1 MIEARSER
9 APMPFPADAAFAARM
24 AALAERV
31 GPAVE
36 AEVATLV
43 AGTTRGLGAAAH
55 SPDGAP
61 AGSTFTAL
69 AADDLIA
76 RHGLASAVELALL
89 ALPVA
94 AAMARPPISGYQ
106 VAAVGL
112 EAPSGDLVLGAN
124 LEFPGTEL
132 TTTIHAEGFVALR
145 ARRRG
150 QSLATLAVREAR
162 PCAFCR
168 QTLAEAASADGL
180 AIVDRLGH
188 SLTLADLYP
197 APFQPRALGVAGDTP
212 EGVAW
217 PGLGFVGR
225 TPPGHI
231 ARALLDAGAHAHAP
245 YSGAPSAVTLQ
256 THDGLV
262 LSAGCVENVAF
273 NPSISALQAALVEL
287 AAARMEPSAVAEV
300 WLGCLQGGVVDP
312 EPGFLALLAAV
323 APDAGAHV
331 ARWAIVR

>member
-1 MIEARSER
+1 MIDVRSER

-24 AALAERV
+24 VALSELV

-36 AEVATLV
+36 ADVAAIVT
-43 AGTTRGLGAAAH
+43 GTTRGAGAASH
-55 SPDGAP
+55 VPGGAL
-61 AGSTFTAL
+61 AGSTVPAL

-94 AAMARPPISGYQ
+94 AAMARPPISGYH

-124 LEFPGTEL
+124 LEFPGSEL

-150 QSLATLAVREAR
+150 QALATLAVREAR

-168 QTLAEAASADGL
+168 QTLAEAASADSL

-188 SLTLADLYP
+188 SLKLADLYP

-212 EGVAW
+212 AKVAW

-225 TPPGHI
+225 TPPGGI
-231 ARALLDAGAHAHAP
+231 AGALLDAGAHAHAP
-245 YSGAPSAVTLQ
+245 YSGAPSAVALR
-256 THDGLV
+256 THAGLV
-262 LSAGCVENVAF
+262 LSAGSVESVAF
-273 NPSISALQAALVEL
+273 NPSITALQAALVEL
-287 AAARMEPSAVAEV
+287 AAARMETSAIAEA
-300 WLGCLQGGVVDP
+300 WLGCLQGGNVDP
-312 EPGFLALLAAV
+312 EPAFRALLAAV
-323 APDAGAHV
+323 APEAGAHV